1 MGKVVLNGSENYWV
15 GFSYLDGTDGI
26 RYYRYYTNNEFNAK
40 NSCVLYCDNFKYVD
54 TRTSNGN
61 NIFTNTSEGSYPN
74 GIQIQINPNNLNL
87 GYEDINGLKQW
98 LQQNPTTVVYEL
110 AEPYYE
116 DITPIQNEFVITSI
130 GESSFTIDSG
140 AIPTDGEITYS
151 VNVKLLNDLE
161 ESINNNTSSTDTDL
175 STILDDIINE

>member
-1 MGKVVLNGSENYWV
+1 MV
-15 GFSYLDGTDGI
+15 
-26 RYYRYYTNNEFNAK
+26 
-40 NSCVLYCDNFKYVD
+40 
-54 TRTSNGN
+54 TS
-61 NIFTNTSEGSYPN
+61 
-74 GIQIQINPNNLNL
+74 L
-87 GYEDINGLKQW
+87 
-98 LQQNPTTVVYEL
+98 PTTVVYEL